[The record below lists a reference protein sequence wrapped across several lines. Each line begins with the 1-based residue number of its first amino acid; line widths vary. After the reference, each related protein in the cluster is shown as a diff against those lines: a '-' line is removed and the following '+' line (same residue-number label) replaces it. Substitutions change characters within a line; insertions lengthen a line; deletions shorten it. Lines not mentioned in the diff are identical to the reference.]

1 MEAQLEIL
9 IKHAKLRS
17 SPESLVNIAI
27 SNGKIV
33 AFGENLAGESKLVLD
48 AKQNLVTESFVNPH
62 LHLCKVYTLQMMDEE
77 ALTAYQ
83 GEGMGKAMNA
93 IELAARVKEK
103 YNETWIIKNV
113 RKAIAQAAIYGN
125 THIRAFA
132 DVDSKARLEGV
143 KALIRAREEFKGIVD
158 IQVCAFAQDGWV
170 REPGV
175 DKLMRDAME
184 LGADVAGGIPW
195 IEYTDADVQQHVKAI
210 FDLAVEFNKDVSML
224 VDDAGDVGLRSL
236 EAMAVEAIKRG
247 WQGRALAH
255 HARAMALYP
264 QPYFQKVAA
273 LLKQAKMGVVSDPH
287 TGPLHARVKELLAE
301 GVNVCLGQ
309 DDISDAYYPFGR
321 NNMLEVAFLAA
332 HLLWMTTSRD
342 METLYDMITVNAAK
356 AINIKDHQIKVGA
369 NANLV
374 ILDAPNILEALR
386 NHNAPQRVIS
396 NGNLIDRAR
405 MDSVARTGEW
415 E

>member
-1 MEAQLEIL
+1 MTDHFDIL
-9 IKHAKLRS
+9 IRNASLRGRS
-17 SPESLVNIAI
+17 ESLVDIGIANGRII
-27 SNGKIV
+27 SLK
-33 AFGENLAGESKLVLD
+33 ENLAGD
-48 AKQNLVTESFVNPH
+48 AGQLINAERNLVTESFVNPH

-77 ALTAYQ
+77 ALTSYHA
-83 GEGMGKAMNA
+83 EGMGKAMNA

-103 YNETWIIKNV
+103 YDEAWIIKNV

-175 DKLMRDAME
+175 DKLMRQAME
-184 LGADVAGGIPW
+184 LGADVVGRIPW
-195 IEYTDADVQQHVKAI
+195 IEYTETDVHQHVREI
-210 FDLAVEFNKDVSML
+210 FDLAQEFNKDVSML
-224 VDDAGDVGLRSL
+224 VDDAGDPGLRSL
-236 EAMAVEAIKRG
+236 EVMAVEAIRRG

-264 QPYFQKVAA
+264 QPYFQKIAA
-273 LLKQAKMGVVSDPH
+273 LLKQARMSVVSDPH
-287 TGPLHARVKELLAE
+287 TGPLHARVKELLEE

-309 DDISDAYYPFGR
+309 DDISDGYYPFGR

-332 HLLWMTTSRD
+332 HLLWMTTNRELE
-342 METLYDMITVNAAK
+342 MLYDMITGNAAH
-356 AINIKDHQIKVGA
+356 AMNLNDHALKIGA
-369 NANLV
+369 PANLV
-374 ILDAPNILEALR
+374 VLTTPNVVEALR
-386 NHNAPQRVIS
+386 EHAAPLSVIS
-396 NGNLIDRAR
+396 HGKLIDRDW
-405 MDSVARTGEW
+405 METLARTGEW
-415 E
+415 